1 MANKP
6 IRDWVYLAIIG
17 LQLTGMLVLDLV
29 AFYPRPL
36 WEPAG
41 APLHFLVALR
51 RRYVASTGDPFFS
64 LSASSSSSSS
74 SSSAMHSAPWFE
86 AFLYVEGLVQFP
98 LAAFLV
104 SRLAAPRRID
114 GAAELAGLAFG
125 CLTFMGSVA
134 CCYELLHMGPEQVAA
149 DKKPRLLYGTY
160 LPFVVIPAVLAVDM
174 FLRLLP
180 RVQDTD
186 AKDKNE

>member
-1 MANKP
+1 MAKKP
-6 IRDWVYLAIIG
+6 IRDWVYLAVIG

-29 AFYPRPL
+29 AFYPKPL

-41 APLHFLVALR
+41 APLHFLVGLR
-51 RRYVASTGDPFFS
+51 RRYVASTGDPFF
-64 LSASSSSSSS
+64 LSASSAVHS
-74 SSSAMHSAPWFE
+74 SAPWFE
-86 AFLYVEGLVQFP
+86 AFLYVEGFVQFP

-104 SRLAAPRRID
+104 SRLAAARRIG

-149 DKKPRLLYGTY
+149 EKKTRLLYGTY

-180 RVQDTD
+180 RVQDTG
-186 AKDKNE
+186 AKDKDE

>member
-64 LSASSSSSSS
+64 ASSS
-74 SSSAMHSAPWFE
+74 AAHSAPWFE

-104 SRLAAPRRID
+104 SRLAAPRRMG

-149 DKKPRLLYGTY
+149 EKKPRLLYGTY

-180 RVQDTD
+180 RVQDTG
-186 AKDKNE
+186 AKEKNE